1 MDIIQKLTEE
11 LQVKKW
17 QVEAAVKL
25 IDEGNTIPFISRYR
39 KEATGA
45 LNDEQLRDLGER
57 LTYLRNL
64 EDKKAQVISSIEEQG
79 KLTEELKAAIEAA
92 QTQVA
97 VDDLYRPYR
106 PKRRTRATMA
116 KEKGL
121 ETRVYDDMKMLADSF
136 SLEPGLRVA
145 LGNPILPAEEKLK
158 LLTAAGGIE
167 VSDLY
172 ERFMHLVL
180 EHKRES
186 LLLFM
191 AHIYIHLYRKDKR
204 ITRVQFSTAVPVSEE
219 VKVHLQNKLKEETG
233 STIEFSG
240 IVQPELI
247 GGFRLRIGNY
257 RIDASY
263 ATQLRDIRSRL
274 LENR

>member
-1 MDIIQKLTEE
+1 MDI
-11 LQVKKW
+11 
-17 QVEAAVKL
+17 
-25 IDEGNTIPFISRYR
+25 GTISSRYA
-39 KEATGA
+39 KA
-45 LNDEQLRDLGER
+45 LFSL
-57 LTYLRNL
+57 
-64 EDKKAQVISSIEEQG
+64 
-79 KLTEELKAAIEAA
+79 
-92 QTQVA
+92 
-97 VDDLYRPYR
+97 
-106 PKRRTRATMA
+106 A

-172 ERFMHLVL
+172 ERFM
-180 EHKRES
+180 R

>member
-1 MDIIQKLTEE
+1 MDI
-11 LQVKKW
+11 
-17 QVEAAVKL
+17 
-25 IDEGNTIPFISRYR
+25 GTISSRYA
-39 KEATGA
+39 KA
-45 LNDEQLRDLGER
+45 LFSL
-57 LTYLRNL
+57 
-64 EDKKAQVISSIEEQG
+64 
-79 KLTEELKAAIEAA
+79 
-92 QTQVA
+92 
-97 VDDLYRPYR
+97 
-106 PKRRTRATMA
+106 A

-136 SLEPGLRVA
+136 SLRALAAATGVA

>member
-1 MDIIQKLTEE
+1 MDI
-11 LQVKKW
+11 
-17 QVEAAVKL
+17 
-25 IDEGNTIPFISRYR
+25 GTISSRYA
-39 KEATGA
+39 KA
-45 LNDEQLRDLGER
+45 LFSL
-57 LTYLRNL
+57 
-64 EDKKAQVISSIEEQG
+64 
-79 KLTEELKAAIEAA
+79 
-92 QTQVA
+92 
-97 VDDLYRPYR
+97 
-106 PKRRTRATMA
+106 A

-136 SLEPGLRVA
+136 SLEPELRIA
-145 LGNPILPAEEKLK
+145 LGNPILPVEEKLK

-191 AHIYIHLYRKDKR
+191 AHIID
-204 ITRVQFSTAVPVSEE
+204 V
-219 VKVHLQNKLKEETG
+219 
-233 STIEFSG
+233 SG

-274 LENR
+274 LEKR

>member
-1 MDIIQKLTEE
+1 MKSYKDYMLFDKLPQNWCAGCSHGIV
-11 LQVKKW
+11 LQSI
-17 QVEAAVKL
+17 AAVMAELEVDKHDMAL
-25 IDEGNTIPFISRYR
+25 VSGIGCFGRVDDYLDINCMHVTHGRALAA
-39 KEATGA
+39 ATG
-45 LNDEQLRDLGER
+45 
-57 LTYLRNL
+57 
-64 EDKKAQVISSIEEQG
+64 
-79 KLTEELKAAIEAA
+79 
-92 QTQVA
+92 
-97 VDDLYRPYR
+97 
-106 PKRRTRATMA
+106 
-116 KEKGL
+116 
-121 ETRVYDDMKMLADSF
+121 
-136 SLEPGLRVA
+136 VA

>member
-1 MDIIQKLTEE
+1 MDI
-11 LQVKKW
+11 
-17 QVEAAVKL
+17 
-25 IDEGNTIPFISRYR
+25 GTISSRYA
-39 KEATGA
+39 KA
-45 LNDEQLRDLGER
+45 LFSL
-57 LTYLRNL
+57 
-64 EDKKAQVISSIEEQG
+64 S
-79 KLTEELKAAIEAA
+79 
-92 QTQVA
+92 
-97 VDDLYRPYR
+97 
-106 PKRRTRATMA
+106 

>member
-1 MDIIQKLTEE
+1 MDI
-11 LQVKKW
+11 
-17 QVEAAVKL
+17 
-25 IDEGNTIPFISRYR
+25 GTISSRYA
-39 KEATGA
+39 KA
-45 LNDEQLRDLGER
+45 LFSL
-57 LTYLRNL
+57 
-64 EDKKAQVISSIEEQG
+64 
-79 KLTEELKAAIEAA
+79 
-92 QTQVA
+92 
-97 VDDLYRPYR
+97 
-106 PKRRTRATMA
+106 A

-219 VKVHLQNKLKEETG
+219 TG

>member
-1 MDIIQKLTEE
+1 MDI
-11 LQVKKW
+11 
-17 QVEAAVKL
+17 
-25 IDEGNTIPFISRYR
+25 GTISSRYA
-39 KEATGA
+39 KA
-45 LNDEQLRDLGER
+45 LFSL
-57 LTYLRNL
+57 
-64 EDKKAQVISSIEEQG
+64 
-79 KLTEELKAAIEAA
+79 
-92 QTQVA
+92 
-97 VDDLYRPYR
+97 
-106 PKRRTRATMA
+106 A

-136 SLEPGLRVA
+136 SLEPELRIA
-145 LGNPILPAEEKLK
+145 LGNPILPVEEKLK

-180 EHKRES
+180 EHKRE
-186 LLLFM
+186 
-191 AHIYIHLYRKDKR
+191 IHLYRKDKR
-204 ITRVQFSTAVPVSEE
+204 ITRVQFGTAVPVSEE
-219 VKVHLQNKLKEETG
+219 VKEHLQDKLKEETG

>member
-1 MDIIQKLTEE
+1 
-11 LQVKKW
+11 
-17 QVEAAVKL
+17 
-25 IDEGNTIPFISRYR
+25 
-39 KEATGA
+39 
-45 LNDEQLRDLGER
+45 
-57 LTYLRNL
+57 
-64 EDKKAQVISSIEEQG
+64 
-79 KLTEELKAAIEAA
+79 
-92 QTQVA
+92 
-97 VDDLYRPYR
+97 
-106 PKRRTRATMA
+106 
-116 KEKGL
+116 
-121 ETRVYDDMKMLADSF
+121 MKMLADSF

-204 ITRVQFSTAVPVSEE
+204 ITRVQFGTAVPVSEE
-219 VKVHLQNKLKEETG
+219 ADGTLDTAKFQTALQDKLKEETG

>member
-1 MDIIQKLTEE
+1 MDI
-11 LQVKKW
+11 
-17 QVEAAVKL
+17 
-25 IDEGNTIPFISRYR
+25 GTISSRYA
-39 KEATGA
+39 KA
-45 LNDEQLRDLGER
+45 LFSL
-57 LTYLRNL
+57 
-64 EDKKAQVISSIEEQG
+64 
-79 KLTEELKAAIEAA
+79 
-92 QTQVA
+92 
-97 VDDLYRPYR
+97 
-106 PKRRTRATMA
+106 A

-136 SLEPGLRVA
+136 SLEPGLRIA

-172 ERFMHLVL
+172 ERFIHLVL

-191 AHIYIHLYRKDKR
+191 AHIYIHLYRKDKH

-219 VKVHLQNKLKEETG
+219 VKKHLQDKLKEETG
-233 STIEFSG
+233 
-240 IVQPELI
+240 IVQPELV

>member
-1 MDIIQKLTEE
+1 MDI
-11 LQVKKW
+11 
-17 QVEAAVKL
+17 
-25 IDEGNTIPFISRYR
+25 GTISSRYA
-39 KEATGA
+39 KA
-45 LNDEQLRDLGER
+45 LFSL
-57 LTYLRNL
+57 
-64 EDKKAQVISSIEEQG
+64 
-79 KLTEELKAAIEAA
+79 
-92 QTQVA
+92 
-97 VDDLYRPYR
+97 
-106 PKRRTRATMA
+106 A

-136 SLEPGLRVA
+136 SLEPGLRIA

-172 ERFMHLVL
+172 ERFIHLVL

-191 AHIYIHLYRKDKR
+191 AHIYIHLYR
-204 ITRVQFSTAVPVSEE
+204 
-219 VKVHLQNKLKEETG
+219 TG

-240 IVQPELI
+240 IVQPELV

>member
-1 MDIIQKLTEE
+1 MDI
-11 LQVKKW
+11 
-17 QVEAAVKL
+17 
-25 IDEGNTIPFISRYR
+25 GTISSRYA
-39 KEATGA
+39 KA
-45 LNDEQLRDLGER
+45 LFSL
-57 LTYLRNL
+57 
-64 EDKKAQVISSIEEQG
+64 
-79 KLTEELKAAIEAA
+79 
-92 QTQVA
+92 
-97 VDDLYRPYR
+97 
-106 PKRRTRATMA
+106 A

-136 SLEPGLRVA
+136 SLEPGLRIA
-145 LGNPILPAEEKLK
+145 LGYPILPAEEKLK

-172 ERFMHLVL
+172 ERFIHLVL

-191 AHIYIHLYRKDKR
+191 AHIYIHLYRKDKH
-204 ITRVQFSTAVPVSEE
+204 ITRVQFSTAIPVSEE
-219 VKVHLQNKLKEETG
+219 VKKHLQDKLKEETG

-240 IVQPELI
+240 IVQPELV

>member
-1 MDIIQKLTEE
+1 MDI
-11 LQVKKW
+11 
-17 QVEAAVKL
+17 
-25 IDEGNTIPFISRYR
+25 GTISSRYA
-39 KEATGA
+39 KA
-45 LNDEQLRDLGER
+45 LFSL
-57 LTYLRNL
+57 
-64 EDKKAQVISSIEEQG
+64 
-79 KLTEELKAAIEAA
+79 
-92 QTQVA
+92 
-97 VDDLYRPYR
+97 
-106 PKRRTRATMA
+106 A

-136 SLEPGLRVA
+136 SLEPGL
-145 LGNPILPAEEKLK
+145 
-158 LLTAAGGIE
+158 
-167 VSDLY
+167 
-172 ERFMHLVL
+172 HLVL